1 MSQACLA
8 EKFGR
13 PPERMPARS
22 TQSKL
27 FLRLMELSSTNVRVS
42 CIQPG
47 LVKTGLHDNWETH
60 PSELMGIPHPLS
72 PDDIARMVLFILDQ
86 PAQVR
91 IPQWMILAKDH
102 EI

>member
-1 MSQACLA
+1 
-8 EKFGR
+8 
-13 PPERMPARS
+13 
-22 TQSKL
+22 
-27 FLRLMELSSTNVRVS
+27 
-42 CIQPG
+42 
-47 LVKTGLHDNWETH
+47 
-60 PSELMGIPHPLS
+60 MGIPHPLS